1 MGTPAVTVAPTGV
14 EPVSDAELLRR
25 VRALLV
31 DQTRH
36 VACPCG
42 SEALIDP
49 TALRKA
55 LSR

>member
-1 MGTPAVTVAPTGV
+1 
-14 EPVSDAELLRR
+14 VSDAELLRR

-36 VACPCG
+36 EACPCG
-42 SEALIDP
+42 SESLIHPDAL
-49 TALRKA
+49 ARV

>member
-1 MGTPAVTVAPTGV
+1 M
-14 EPVSDAELLRR
+14 SDAELLRR
-25 VRALLV
+25 VRAVLV

-49 TALRKA
+49 NVLRKA
-55 LSR
+55 LRR

>member
-1 MGTPAVTVAPTGV
+1 VTVAPTGV